1 MQVAQAGHAPMTQAL
16 PLVDQWTAWLATDAP
31 RRLTPA
37 TVREYRRH
45 LTAFADWQQ
54 TTLGIPFCPDQ
65 ITTYRMEH
73 YLAELEAQVQ
83 RRERAHATYNKV
95 VAVLASFGAWLVAA
109 GHSTETP
116 ARRLRTLPEQ
126 ARPVQALDRSTM
138 LKLLDAAHH
147 TGNLRDALVVELLA
161 HSGMR
166 AHEVAAIA
174 LGDLT
179 VDRRTT
185 SIRIVGKGQQD
196 RRVPVP
202 KHVGALL
209 QAYLD
214 HRAKQEPQRP
224 AHGPLLV
231 GERGGITRTT
241 IKRIVAKVATCAQL
255 TDAERRQVT
264 PRAFRHTVATRLVRT
279 RDLVTAADL
288 LGHSSLTTTRR
299 YAKASMQELA
309 AAVEGLYAV

>member
-1 MQVAQAGHAPMTQAL
+1 MTQAL

-37 TVREYRRH
+37 TVRVYRRH
-45 LTAFADWQQ
+45 LTAFAHWLE

-65 ITTYRMEH
+65 IIAYRMER

-83 RRERAHATYNKV
+83 RRQRAHATYNKI

-109 GHSTETP
+109 GHSTEP
-116 ARRLRTLPEQ
+116 PVRRLRTLPEQ
-126 ARPVQALDRSTM
+126 PRPVQALDRRTV

-147 TGNLRDALVVELLA
+147 TGDLRDALVVELLA

-166 AHEVAAIA
+166 THEVAAVA
-174 LGDLT
+174 LDDLT
-179 VDRRTT
+179 VGRRTT
-185 SIRIVGKGQQD
+185 TIRIVGKGQKD

-214 HRAKQEPQRP
+214 HRAKPGTATAGSWPVACGR
-224 AHGPLLV
+224 V
-231 GERGGITRTT
+231 GWHH
-241 IKRIVAKVATCAQL
+241 QHH
-255 TDAERRQVT
+255 D
-264 PRAFRHTVATRLVRT
+264 
-279 RDLVTAADL
+279 
-288 LGHSSLTTTRR
+288 
-299 YAKASMQELA
+299 
-309 AAVEGLYAV
+309 